1 MLFDAFLQDVFADQV
16 FRRKNG
22 AETFT
27 DVCPCCGACAVCGA
41 CSLFAQGE
49 RRRGVFRL
57 LYRDVNGAFAN
68 ARFTEIYI
76 PAGVT
81 EIRNYAFGTDSC
93 GQIVFAGS
101 EEEWNAI
108 DKQPYWNLGNGE
120 VQILFEGE
128 NDL

>member
-1 MLFDAFLQDVFADQV
+1 MRILGEAS
-16 FRRKNG
+16 FRRAAL
-22 AETFT
+22 AEVHT
-27 DVCPCCGACAVCGA
+27 
-41 CSLFAQGE
+41 
-49 RRRGVFRL
+49 
-57 LYRDVNGAFAN
+57 
-68 ARFTEIYI
+68 